1 MHSSHHFTYLR
12 HLHANICDRR
22 AMLRSTMWQMA
33 LQMVRM
39 ARMTSLRTQCKGW
52 KGWMSQDL
60 NRNELTYIACSYHL
74 ARRS

>member
-1 MHSSHHFTYLR
+1 
-12 HLHANICDRR
+12 
-22 AMLRSTMWQMA
+22 MLRSTMWQMA